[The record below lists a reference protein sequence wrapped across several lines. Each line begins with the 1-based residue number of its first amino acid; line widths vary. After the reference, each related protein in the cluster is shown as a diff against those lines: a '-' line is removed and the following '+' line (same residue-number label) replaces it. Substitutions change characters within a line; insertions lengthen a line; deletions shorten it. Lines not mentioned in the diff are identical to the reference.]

1 MEENRI
7 TEAIIGAAI
16 EVHRQLGPGLFEKTY
31 QACLEYELTARRV
44 TFEHE
49 KHLPIMYKGVRL
61 DDAYR
66 IDLLV
71 ENKVIVEVKS
81 VSALAPVHEAQ
92 LLTYLKLTGMRIGLL
107 FNFNMP
113 LLKDGIKR
121 LVNT

>member
-1 MEENRI
+1 MEENKV

-31 QACLEYELTARRV
+31 QACLEQELTARGV
-44 TFEHE
+44 AFERE
-49 KHLPIMYKGVRL
+49 KHLPVLYKGVRL

-71 ENKVIVEVKS
+71 ENKVIVKVKS
-81 VSALAPVHEAQ
+81 VAALAPVHEAQ

-107 FNFNMP
+107 LNFNTR
-113 LLKDGIKR
+113 LLKDGLKR